1 MAVKLVKSYLVDG
14 TQDAA
19 KGHVI
24 HKTDSLLPSVPNG
37 EVPGSKPLLGL
48 YTLGFTHL
56 IHFWELSRDAS
67 VFPHSIIFGILKTLA
82 MLHSLKDCSTAT
94 SGSFPSC

>member
-14 TQDAA
+14 THDAA
-19 KGHVI
+19 KDRVI
-24 HKTDSLLPSVPNG
+24 HKTDSLAPSVPNS
-37 EVPGSKPLLGL
+37 EVPGFKPPLGL

-56 IHFWELSRDAS
+56 IQFWMLSRDVS

-82 MLHSLKDCSTAT
+82 TLHSLKDCSTAT